1 MLAHNRQEGSMG
13 DPEDLVDIG
22 DPVLFC
28 QLPEECAEL
37 NAFVQ
42 TTQPSSSPHGL
53 TGLGRGK
60 VCCLQK

>member
-42 TTQPSSSPHGL
+42 TTQPSSSPSWPHWPRL
-53 TGLGRGK
+53 
-60 VCCLQK
+60 

>member
-1 MLAHNRQEGSMG
+1 MG

-28 QLPEECAEL
+28 QVPEEYAEL

-42 TTQPSSSPHGL
+42 TTQPSSSSLGPHWPRLWEKYVVFRNNG
-53 TGLGRGK
+53 TDF
-60 VCCLQK
+60 V